1 MREDS
6 GFRFAII
13 SPEGTVFDAL
23 ASSVTLPTTE
33 GEITILAH
41 HMPILVKLGEGEVTI
56 RNNGEEQSIVIGG
69 GFLDVT
75 HEGATVL
82 ADYAVRAESIELAK
96 AGEKQREAEGR
107 LREKTDYRAFT
118 NAEKALRLSA
128 LELKVFEKM
137 RKKRI

>member
-1 MREDS
+1 MRENS
-6 GFRFAII
+6 RFHFTII
-13 SPEGTVFDAL
+13 SPEGTVFDAQ

-33 GEITILAH
+33 GEITILVR
-41 HMPILVKLGEGEVTI
+41 HMPLLAKLGEGEVTI
-56 RNNGEEQSIVIGG
+56 RNDEKEQSIVIGG

-75 HEGATVL
+75 SEGATVL

-96 AGEKQREAEGR
+96 AKEKQREAEGR
-107 LREKTDYRAFT
+107 LREKTDYKAFT

-128 LELKVFEKM
+128 LELKVYEKM